1 MMMSASIDGFFPEA
15 ARLANSRGTTLL
27 LVNCVANSRRYHA
40 DVARLFILFL
50 IALLPLRGW
59 TAERM
64 VFAMDTSP
72 VAVWSQGGDVTMS
85 EDCALHMGMDTGTAH
100 HESAA
105 GHGAN
110 HKGCES
116 CQLCMPLVALD
127 AAVVLAVATLPEAA
141 PAPHIGNFVSADPA
155 RDVKPPIS

>member
-1 MMMSASIDGFFPEA
+1 MMKSASIEGFFPEA
-15 ARLANSRGTTLL
+15 TRLSNSYRTTLL
-27 LVNCVANSRRYHA
+27 SVNCIANSRRYHSG
-40 DVARLFILFL
+40 VARIFILFL

-64 VFAMDTSP
+64 VFAMDTVP
-72 VAVWSQGGDVTMS
+72 VAVSLQAVDVAMS
-85 EDCALHMGMDTGTAH
+85 EDCALHMGMDAGTAH

-105 GHGAN
+105 GHGAD

-127 AAVVLAVATLPEAA
+127 AAAVLAVATMPEAV
-141 PAPHIGNFVSADPA
+141 PVPRIGNFVSADPA

>member
-1 MMMSASIDGFFPEA
+1 MGDFFPEA
-15 ARLANSRGTTLL
+15 PRLALSWCGSLLPVNS
-27 LVNCVANSRRYHA
+27 NAISRRYHPRM
-40 DVARLFILFL
+40 ARLFILFL

-64 VFAMDTSP
+64 VFAMHTTP
-72 VAVWSQGGDVTMS
+72 VAVLSQGEHTDMPD
-85 EDCALHMGMDTGTAH
+85 DCALHMDTG
-100 HESAA
+100 SADHA
-105 GHGAN
+105 SADGHGTD

-127 AAVVLAVATLPEAA
+127 AVMVLAAAAMPEAV
-141 PAPHIGNFVSADPA
+141 PAPHSSNFVSADAA

>member
-1 MMMSASIDGFFPEA
+1 M
-15 ARLANSRGTTLL
+15 
-27 LVNCVANSRRYHA
+27 SRRYHGY
-40 DVARLFILFL
+40 VARFFILFL

-64 VFAMDTSP
+64 VFAMDAAP
-72 VAVWSQGGDVTMS
+72 VAVSQGVDAGMH
-85 EDCALHMGMDTGTAH
+85 EDCALHTEMAPAHHETETAH
-100 HESAA
+100 HSD
-105 GHGAN
+105 

-127 AAVVLAVATLPEAA
+127 ADLVLAIAFAPEAV
-141 PAPHIGNFVSADPA
+141 PLTRISHFVSADPA

>member
-1 MMMSASIDGFFPEA
+1 M
-15 ARLANSRGTTLL
+15 ARF
-27 LVNCVANSRRYHA
+27 
-40 DVARLFILFL
+40 FILFL

-64 VFAMDTSP
+64 VFAMDAAP
-72 VAVWSQGGDVTMS
+72 LAAQSQVVETAMPD
-85 EDCALHMGMDTGTAH
+85 DCTLHMQADPAH
-100 HESAA
+100 HGSTE

-127 AAVVLAVATLPEAA
+127 TAVVPAVAAMPDAV
-141 PAPHIGNFVSADPA
+141 PSPRSKRFVSADPA
-155 RDVKPPIS
+155 QDVKPPIS

>member
-1 MMMSASIDGFFPEA
+1 
-15 ARLANSRGTTLL
+15 LL
-27 LVNCVANSRRYHA
+27 LVNCVANGRRYHA
-40 DVARLFILFL
+40 AVARLFILFL

-72 VAVWSQGGDVTMS
+72 VSVSSHGVDVAMS
-85 EDCALHMGMDTGTAH
+85 EECALHMGIALGIDLGSAH
-100 HESAA
+100 HDLAA
-105 GHGAN
+105 GHGTD
-110 HKGCES
+110 HKSCES

-127 AAVVLAVATLPEAA
+127 AATVLVTAMLPDAVPV
-141 PAPHIGNFVSADPA
+141 PRISNFASADPA

>member
-1 MMMSASIDGFFPEA
+1 MRGFFLED
-15 ARLANSRGTTLL
+15 ARLANSRGPVLL
-27 LVNCVANSRRYHA
+27 SVNCNAMSRRYHA
-40 DVARLFILFL
+40 SVARFFILFL

-64 VFAMDTSP
+64 VFAIDATP
-72 VAVWSQGGDVTMS
+72 VVALSQSEQAAMP
-85 EDCALHMGMDTGTAH
+85 EDCALHLHTGSVH
-100 HESAA
+100 QESAA
-105 GHGAN
+105 GHGAD

-127 AAVVLAVATLPEAA
+127 AVVVLAVAAMPDAV
-141 PAPHIGNFVSADPA
+141 PVPRSSNFASADPA